1 MKRSR
6 IVLLLS
12 LIVLVVVLALPA
24 FARAD
29 SGTSGW
35 TWDEPAA
42 TQPAPDGWTWDEEV
56 AAPVA
61 G

>member
-6 IVLLLS
+6 IVLLS
-12 LIVLVVVLALPA
+12 LIVLVVVVVLALPA

-35 TWDEPAA
+35 TA
-42 TQPAPDGWTWDEEV
+42 
-56 AAPVA
+56 
-61 G
+61 